1 MSLTNVVEWLSWT
14 SRGERPAWLSSFD
27 AYLHHASER
36 LAEVLASQR
45 AAAPSMVADIQRL
58 LAAAS
63 DGVYVRFVT
72 APEVTNRLFWGRP
85 STETLAFFVAALE
98 TELAAAGLM
107 PATERTGWSALGDV
121 FVASDG
127 RVERPFTIDGLMP
140 LDIGSPHA
148 ETMAQSEG
156 FVDAGTPETRSFD
169 AEELARLRL
178 SLASTSRAIHA
189 VNPEVSAFVETF
201 NRVVILQKDPGAP
214 DLFASGSTGQYIGRA
229 FLANPHLPAL
239 GEAQLADAIVHEAI
253 HGLLYM
259 EEALQPWVLDP
270 ALYNFEP
277 VLTSPWTGNR
287 LAVRP
292 FLQACFVWYGLTHFF
307 ADAMQTSQFPDARAR
322 NRLRVAT
329 TGFLEQRFEVIL
341 RDYTDRLAPE
351 LVTAISTMQE
361 RIVDAFRT
369 AAA

>member
-14 SRGERPAWLSSFD
+14 CRDERPAWLISFD

-36 LAEVLASQR
+36 LGEVLASLR
-45 AAAPSMVADIQRL
+45 KTAPATVADLERL
-58 LAAAS
+58 LSAAS

-72 APEVTNRLFWGRP
+72 APEVTNRLFWGRA
-85 STETLAFFVAALE
+85 STDSLAFFVAALE
-98 TELAAAGLM
+98 TELAAAGIA
-107 PATERTGWSALGDV
+107 PVTERTGWSALGDV
-121 FVASDG
+121 FVARDG
-127 RVERPFTIDGLMP
+127 NVERPFSIEGLMP

-148 ETMAQSEG
+148 ETMAHSEG
-156 FVDAGTPETRSFD
+156 FVDAGTPETRNFD
-169 AEELARLRL
+169 VAELDRLRI
-178 SLASTSRAIHA
+178 SLTSTSRAIHA
-189 VNPEVSAFVETF
+189 VNPEVSAFIETF

-259 EEALQPWVLDP
+259 EEALQPWVLDS
-270 ALYNFEP
+270 ALYSFDP
-277 VLTSPWTGNR
+277 VLTSPWSGNR

-307 ADAMQTSQFPDARAR
+307 ADAMQTPAFPDARAR
-322 NRLRVAT
+322 NRLRVAAM
-329 TGFLEQRFEVIL
+329 GFLDQRFDVIL
-341 RDYTDRLAPE
+341 KDYIDRLAPE
-351 LVTAISTMQE
+351 LVTAILTMQE
-361 RIVDAFRT
+361 RIVDVFRS